1 MKQCRSDSGDSDVYE
16 KLHSG
21 LPIYSK
27 RLTNKFREEKMDWQ
41 ETLFDYGQSLSRK
54 DILSSIV
61 NGTIIFWSILLVL
74 SLAVAGFMRYG
85 LTWITKKVNRDQGL

>member
-1 MKQCRSDSGDSDVYE
+1 MYKQ
-16 KLHSG
+16 LNSG

-27 RLTNKFREEKMDWQ
+27 RLTNKLHVEKMDWQ

-61 NGTIIFWSILLVL
+61 DGTIIFWSILLLL
-74 SLAVAGFMRYG
+74 SLTVAGFMRYG
-85 LTWITKKVNRDQGL
+85 LNWITQKVKQDQGL